1 MPLET
6 DRILRGP
13 NIRFPEQHLGFRLPE
28 EPLAP
33 PAWCAGPRAGNIPG
47 GGITSPNTV
56 QQFWRDFAEPG
67 DQFVVR
73 LVAEDCISGTKV
85 RRSVTRLECRL
96 KTDVL
101 DAGQARRM
109 AAALKE
115 ASDIADN
122 G

>member
-1 MPLET
+1 MPTET

-13 NIRFPEQHLGFRLPE
+13 NLAFPQQHLGFRLPE
-28 EPLAP
+28 EPLP
-33 PAWCAGPRAGNIPG
+33 PPTWCKGPRAGNIPG
-47 GGITSPNTV
+47 GGMSNPNTV
-56 QQFWRDFAEPG
+56 QQWWVDFADPG

-73 LVAEDCISGTKV
+73 LVAEDIISGTRV

-101 DAGQARRM
+101 DAGQARKM
-109 AAALKE
+109 AAVLSTA
-115 ASDIADN
+115 ADIVDN